1 MITLRAYSNPAEAAM
16 AKSLLDDQQIVCS
29 LADENS
35 NLYAGTGSV
44 AIPIRLL
51 VAEDQVEQARHILD
65 DARQPLP
72 DDFDPGEG
80 PAEVAMDLNKEIISE
95 LGKVRRTSRWIALG
109 VILVFLLTVYL
120 ISELPRRSTSAWSEI
135 NRAMSRYDFP
145 EALKLAKAFAH
156 KYPKDYYA
164 HEYLG
169 DIYQQMGDLDHAEE
183 EFSRAYELSPPQALQ
198 ERIKAIR
205 LRRQRES
212 LPQAEP
218 TATP

>member
-1 MITLRAYSNPAEAAM
+1 MITLRAYSSPAEAAM

-35 NLYAGTGSV
+35 NLYAGSGGV
-44 AIPIRLL
+44 AIPVRLL

-65 DARQPLP
+65 DVRQPLP

-80 PAEVAMDLNKEIISE
+80 PTDIAMDINKEIISQ
-95 LGKVRRTSRWIALG
+95 LGKVRRTNRWIALG
-109 VILVFLLTVYL
+109 MALVFLLTVYL

-135 NRAMSRYDFP
+135 NQAMSRYDFP
-145 EALKLAKAFAH
+145 QALKLAKALAQ

-169 DIYQQMGDLDHAEE
+169 EIYQQMGDLDHAEE
-183 EFSRAYELSPPQALQ
+183 AYSLAYELSPPQALQ
-198 ERIKAIR
+198 ERLKAIR
-205 LRRQRES
+205 LRRQHEA
-212 LPQAEP
+212 LPQPRP
-218 TATP
+218 TSTP